1 MSEEDVTEVIQRHR
15 AVGVN
20 KTLATLLGLA
30 MAVCPAVA
38 GYYAYRRAKIEGS
51 TETKA
56 VRGEAAIGYRT
67 LADPIELLTTLSHS
81 NEVRITALEAA
92 VRDCTAKQSLTPP
105 PVASAAS
112 ALKLVPLDSI
122 RLLRPLPKTLG
133 EAAALAQ

>member
-15 AVGVN
+15 VGGIN
-20 KTLATLLGLA
+20 KTLATMLGIA
-30 MAVCPAVA
+30 IAVCPAVA
-38 GYYAYRRAKIEGS
+38 GYYAYRQAKIQSG

-92 VRDCTAKQSLTPP
+92 VRDCTAKQSIATPP
-105 PVASAAS
+105 AAP